1 MTWATGFSSSGRLT
15 MSSSTLRRPGASQL
29 ALLLAGSCLSVLGAV
44 LIAPVL
50 PRMTDHF
57 AGVAGADVLVP
68 IVLTVPALVIGLTAP
83 FAGFIVDAIDRKRLL
98 IAAMIGYAL
107 CGTAPLY
114 LSSLPSIIFSR
125 VLVGL
130 CEAAIMTC
138 CTTLIAD
145 YWSGRQRSRYLGL
158 QTLLAS
164 ISATVFLGLGGA
176 IGGSGWRAP
185 FWLYTVA
192 LLLAVPM
199 SLLIWQPTRSPAL
212 LPATTPPTDAPA
224 TATPEPAVPSAAKP
238 AASALSGL
246 APAAGAPAAD
256 ALPASALS
264 ASAPSNGAS
273 SAGTTTPGARKLPPL
288 PWRALRTPCLVT
300 LAGGIAF
307 YALIV
312 ELSFV
317 LDEVGVK
324 ATSTIGALSALMSLA
339 TAIAAGS
346 FAKLSAKTPRQLLPI
361 AFGLAAA
368 GFLIL
373 AATASVPVIT
383 AGAVV
388 AGAGTGLLLPTLLT
402 WATNNLSFEER
413 GRGTGLWTGALFV
426 GEFLSPVLLNGL
438 SAATGGL
445 RPAIGVLGV
454 ATAILAAATLAIVPR
469 SAAALNVTSD

>member
-1 MTWATGFSSSGRLT
+1 
-15 MSSSTLRRPGASQL
+15 MSDAVTLRRAGAGQL
-29 ALLLAGSCLSVLGAV
+29 VLLLAGSCLSVLGAV

-50 PRMTDHF
+50 PQMTDHF
-57 AGVAGADVLVP
+57 AGVAGSEILVP
-68 IVLTVPALVIGLTAP
+68 IVLTIPALVIGLAAP
-83 FAGFIVDAIDRKRLL
+83 FAGFVVDAIDRKRLL
-98 IAAMIGYAL
+98 IAAMIGYAI

-114 LSSLPSIIFSR
+114 LDSLPAIIGSR

-164 ISATVFLGLGGA
+164 VSATVFLGLGGA

-199 SLLIWQPTRSPAL
+199 ALLIWQPARA
-212 LPATTPPTDAPA
+212 A
-224 TATPEPAVPSAAKP
+224 EPVTGP
-238 AASALSGL
+238 
-246 APAAGAPAAD
+246 
-256 ALPASALS
+256 
-264 ASAPSNGAS
+264 
-273 SAGTTTPGARKLPPL
+273 RKLPPL
-288 PWRALRTPCLVT
+288 PWRTLRTPCLVT
-300 LAGGIAF
+300 LGGGIVF

-317 LDEVGVK
+317 LDEAGVES
-324 ATSTIGALSALMSLA
+324 TGTIGALSALMSLA

-373 AATASVPVIT
+373 SATSSVPVIT
-383 AGAVV
+383 IGAVV

-402 WATNNLSFEER
+402 WAVNNLGFEER
-413 GRGTGLWTGALFV
+413 GRGTGLWTSALFI
-426 GEFLSPVLLNGL
+426 GEFLSPVLINGL

-445 RPAIGVLGV
+445 RPAIGILGV
-454 ATAILAAATLAIVPR
+454 ATAILAAATLTIVPR
-469 SAAALNVTSD
+469 SAPALNITSD

>member
-1 MTWATGFSSSGRLT
+1 
-15 MSSSTLRRPGASQL
+15 MSEVATLRRAGTGQL
-29 ALLLAGSCLSVLGAV
+29 ILLLAGSCLSVLGAV

-83 FAGFIVDAIDRKRLL
+83 FAGFIVDAVDRKRLL
-98 IAAMIGYAL
+98 IAAMIGYAI

-114 LSSLPSIIFSR
+114 LGSLPAIIGSR

-145 YWSGRQRSRYLGL
+145 YWSGRRRSRYLGL

-164 ISATVFLGLGGA
+164 VSATIFLGLGGA

-185 FWLYTVA
+185 FWLYTIA

-199 SLLIWQPTRSPAL
+199 ALLIWQPTRAADPDLSSDPAS
-212 LPATTPPTDAPA
+212 TG
-224 TATPEPAVPSAAKP
+224 TAFAGSAV
-238 AASALSGL
+238 
-246 APAAGAPAAD
+246 AAGPA
-256 ALPASALS
+256 
-264 ASAPSNGAS
+264 
-273 SAGTTTPGARKLPPL
+273 GARRLPPL

-300 LAGGIAF
+300 LAGGIVF

-324 ATSTIGALSALMSLA
+324 ATGTIGALSALMSLA
-339 TAIAAGS
+339 TALAAGS
-346 FAKLSAKTPRQLLPI
+346 FARLSAKTPRQLLPI

-383 AGAVV
+383 LGAVV
-388 AGAGTGLLLPTLLT
+388 TGAGTGLLLPTLLT
-402 WATNNLSFEER
+402 WATNNLGFEER
-413 GRGTGLWTGALFV
+413 GRGTGLWTGALFI

-438 SAATGGL
+438 AAGVGGL
-445 RPAIGVLGV
+445 RPAIGALGV
-454 ATAILAAATLAIVPR
+454 ATALLAVAVLRIVPK
-469 SAAALNVTSD
+469 SAPALNVTSD